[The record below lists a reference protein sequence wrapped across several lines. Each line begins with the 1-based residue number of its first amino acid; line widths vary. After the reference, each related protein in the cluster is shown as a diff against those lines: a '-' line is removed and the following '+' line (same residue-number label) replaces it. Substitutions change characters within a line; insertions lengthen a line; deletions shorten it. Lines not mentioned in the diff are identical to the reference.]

1 MSGNPHSTRMT
12 GTGPAFVSICNSKRV
27 IPPPSVTDRD
37 ITQRHQL
44 TSHSV
49 TVRTVSASSCYRS
62 RYYRPTLGI
71 VSICN
76 YKEGFQPTRVTDRD
90 IIGQPLALSQS
101 VTIRRVFSPP
111 VLQIETNL
119 KLGGSQTRLHVDI
132 NRNGPC
138 PTRNRAR
145 NSHGASDRN
154 RTCNPL
160 ITNQLRYRCATLAHL
175 ALSREAC

>member
-1 MSGNPHSTRMT
+1 MNFDIGLFAPIYRSRSGLPRQKIALPRQNRAWIISHFTVPSNPKWEIIHPRMSGNPHSTRMT

-90 IIGQPLALSQS
+90 KPEAWWES
-101 VTIRRVFSPP
+101 
-111 VLQIETNL
+111 
-119 KLGGSQTRLHVDI
+119 
-132 NRNGPC
+132 
-138 PTRNRAR
+138 
-145 NSHGASDRN
+145 
-154 RTCNPL
+154 NPL
-160 ITNQLRYRCATLAHL
+160 TCRHK
-175 ALSREAC
+175 